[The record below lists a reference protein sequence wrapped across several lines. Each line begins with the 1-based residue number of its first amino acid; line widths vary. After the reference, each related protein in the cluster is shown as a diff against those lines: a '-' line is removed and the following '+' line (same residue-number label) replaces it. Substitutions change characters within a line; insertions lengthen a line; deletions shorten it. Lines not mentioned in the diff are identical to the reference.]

1 MFPLIVIAAGF
12 VGTLLM
18 TGVMWFIHR
27 SGWANADM
35 TRAIG
40 SLVTRR
46 YENSLLPGIAINF
59 TVGCIFAVG
68 YLLVIR
74 SLDLR
79 SVYLA
84 VAVGG
89 ALGALHGCAMAYILM
104 ALVAETHPVERFR
117 AAGAEVAA
125 AHVAGHV
132 AYGIGVGLVAGWLGT
147 GKAETATALIER
159 LVRAL
164 AS

>member
-12 VGTLLM
+12 VGTIFM

-35 TRAIG
+35 TRALG
-40 SLVTRR
+40 SLITRR
-46 YENSLLPGIAINF
+46 YENSLLPGLLIHF

-68 YLLVIR
+68 YLLVLR
-74 SLDLR
+74 SLDLH
-79 SVYLA
+79 SLGASLA
-84 VAVGG
+84 VGT
-89 ALGALHGCAMAYILM
+89 ALGTFHGAAMSFILM

-117 AAGAEVAA
+117 RAGVDVAA

-132 AYGIGVGLVAGWLGT
+132 AYGFGVGLVAAWLGT
-147 GKAETATALIER
+147 GKAEPTVAWIAG
-159 LVRAL
+159 LVGGFA
-164 AS
+164 